1 MRKQYWGDV
10 VQISICSVY
19 KKKSLGFNDK
29 STSFASDFW

>member
-1 MRKQYWGDV
+1 MRKQYCGDA

-19 KKKSLGFNDK
+19 KKKSFGFNNK